1 MKTWI
6 ADRVDWIDNNLDT
19 IAPKPVT
26 LTYMVD
32 GEVYKKV
39 TTTSTK
45 ENDIPSAPT
54 KEGYIF
60 TGWYYDK
67 DDFSVRQQ
75 KGDIFTEDTTLTAQ
89 WEDESKLVKPTKIA
103 LERSEIYVPEWH
115 EFHIN
120 YGVAPYNANT
130 ANVTLTSSDNTV
142 VRLQESDYEDSD
154 YIKPDSRDW
163 MAVKAGTA
171 TITISA
177 GNGVSAKLVV
187 HVIPIS
193 EYFENEEAYT
203 AKDFT
208 LDQND
213 IVLKVGQEKKLN
225 LKLDRNEV
233 YTSFY
238 WTSSDDDIVELL
250 GGGLIHAK
258 KAGTAYILVTMNGI
272 DKTKVCRVVVQDG
285 TAVKPTPAPTKTAGE
300 GSSIAAGED
309 RNYPSGKCSL

>member
-1 MKTWI
+1 MEDAIADGGILDRYAQELAVSADNNFNKWGFNDFSDDGYDDNYNSATGKLSYAQEIQRLKTWI
-6 ADRVDWIDNNLDT
+6 ADRVDWIDNNLDD

-89 WEDESKLVKPTKIA
+89 WEDESKLVQPTKIA

-177 GNGVSAKLVV
+177 GNGDLCQIGCPCYS
-187 HVIPIS
+187 
-193 EYFENEEAYT
+193 
-203 AKDFT
+203 DFR
-208 LDQND
+208 
-213 IVLKVGQEKKLN
+213 I
-225 LKLDRNEV
+225 
-233 YTSFY
+233 F
-238 WTSSDDDIVELL
+238 
-250 GGGLIHAK
+250 
-258 KAGTAYILVTMNGI
+258 
-272 DKTKVCRVVVQDG
+272 
-285 TAVKPTPAPTKTAGE
+285 
-300 GSSIAAGED
+300 
-309 RNYPSGKCSL
+309 